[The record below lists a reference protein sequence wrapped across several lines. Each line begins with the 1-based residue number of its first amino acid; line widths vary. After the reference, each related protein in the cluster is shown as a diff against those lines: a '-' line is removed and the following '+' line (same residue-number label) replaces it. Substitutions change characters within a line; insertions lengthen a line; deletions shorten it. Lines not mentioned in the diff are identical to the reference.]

1 MLVSFIIT
9 TWLLAML
16 PGIGQ
21 GLMLR
26 QTLTQGPRVAVA
38 TILGTSTGLVIWAL
52 AAGAGLSAVVLA
64 DPILYRVLVGI
75 GGAFLVGI
83 GLRTLWTAT
92 RGKPSPAETCGLSA
106 PTNRRAAYLAGLITN
121 LGNPKAGVFAI
132 SLLPAFAGAA
142 DGQFVPNLGLGLV
155 WSAVTGTWYLL
166 FVWLVSR
173 GRTLFTRPRAQTA
186 LTCVSGVVLVGVGG
200 AVAFGI

>member
-9 TWLLAML
+9 TWFLAML
-16 PGIGQ
+16 PGVGQ

-26 QTLTQGPRVAVA
+26 QTLAHGPRVAVA

-64 DPILYRVLVGI
+64 DPTLYRVLVGI
-75 GGAFLVGI
+75 GGAFLVVI

-92 RGKPSPAETCGLSA
+92 RGTSAAETCNQSA
-106 PTNRRAAYLAGLITN
+106 PRNRGAAYLAGLITN

-142 DGQFVPNLGLGLV
+142 AGQFLPILGLGLV
-155 WSAVTGTWYLL
+155 WSAVTATWYLL

-173 GRTLFTRPRAQTA
+173 GRTLFTRPRAQKT
-186 LTCVSGVVLVGVGG
+186 LTCVSGVLLVGVGG

>member
-1 MLVSFIIT
+1 MLVNFIIT
-9 TWLLAML
+9 TGLLAML
-16 PGIGQ
+16 PGVGQ

-26 QTLTQGPRVAVA
+26 QTLTHGPRVAVA

-64 DPILYRVLVGI
+64 DPTLYRILVGI
-75 GGAFLVGI
+75 GGAFLVVI
-83 GLRTLWTAT
+83 GLRTLWSAT
-92 RGKPSPAETCGLSA
+92 RGMPSAAKVCDQSA
-106 PTNRRAAYLAGLITN
+106 PRNRRAAYLAGLITN

-142 DGQFVPNLGLGLV
+142 AGQILPILGLGLV
-155 WSAVTGTWYLL
+155 WSAVTATWYLL

-173 GRTLFTRPRAQTA
+173 GRTVFTRPRAQTA
-186 LTCVSGVVLVGVGG
+186 LTCVSGVLLVGVGG